1 MKSRFR
7 HSGVNRRTSYAAV
20 AALGRRS
27 RVGEAA
33 VAVDHLSCGG
43 NLEVTEST
51 ASASIVRPRANCRRT
66 CPGRR
71 APLLEESW

>member
-7 HSGVNRRTSYAAV
+7 QSGVNRRTSYAAV

-27 RVGEAA
+27 RAGEAA

-51 ASASIVRPRANCRRT
+51 TSASIVGPRANSGRT
-66 CPGRR
+66 FPERR